1 MLPRKNFENLHAVV
15 AIFSGVATGGEGGLE
30 VTTYVPF
37 KRGRAVSRESP
48 RSTFVLPRTA

>member
-15 AIFSGVATGGEGGLE
+15 AIFSGVATGGGGLG